1 MIVVTPSLSLAEDWL
16 EFSYVR
22 APGAGGQRVNKV
34 ATAVQLRFDA
44 KHCPALTS
52 AAFVRLKGL
61 AGQRMTKEGVVVI
74 FASTHASQARN
85 RDEAVARL
93 VTLLRRAATPP
104 KFRRPTKPTRAAKQR
119 RLDSKKKRGD
129 VKQRRGRVR
138 GSDP

>member
-93 VTLLRRAATPP
+93 VSPAHQADPRGQATPP
-104 KFRRPTKPTRAAKQR
+104 GQQEKTRRRQAAAR
-119 RLDSKKKRGD
+119 PGSRL
-129 VKQRRGRVR
+129 
-138 GSDP
+138 GSLA